1 MIKSILKVV
10 SIAIVAGL
18 GGLLLVGCANFNLRE
33 RAPDAH
39 FDIDVTAVDFSTL
52 KGEQVILGG
61 EISALRE
68 EQDEYGGVGTIIEL
82 SRYELNT
89 RGYPMFSHPIENE
102 RIWVKFPERRMSK
115 SFYELGGRLSAVGP
129 IIDLQTIEVA
139 GIKQT
144 VIVLEAETFQ
154 HWPLSLAE
162 KRWRDPYY
170 DESFGF
176 NSRWGM
182 RYHLWL

>member
-1 MIKSILKVV
+1 MMIKRVLTRTSKVG
-10 SIAIVAGL
+10 IIGL
-18 GGLLLVGCANFNLRE
+18 GVLLLVGCANFNLRE
-33 RAPDAH
+33 KAPDAL
-39 FDIDVTAVDFSTL
+39 FDIDVSIEEPSTL
-52 KGEQVILGG
+52 KGERVILGG

-68 EQDEYGGVGTIIEL
+68 ERGAGGSLDTIIEL

-115 SFYELGGRLSAVGP
+115 NYYELGGRLSAVGP
-129 IIDLQTIEVA
+129 IVDLQTIEVA

-154 HWPLSLAE
+154 HWPESLTE
-162 KRWRDPYY
+162 RRWRDPYY
-170 DESFGF
+170 GEPRF
-176 NSRWGM
+176 NSRWGIG
-182 RYHLWL
+182 YSFWL